1 VVFIFS
7 IVVALV
13 GPTTAAL
20 SGDFVEPHV
29 FKSSNGALDLLMI
42 AKPMAVPSISFTPPS
57 GSVIHPTGWVY
68 EVCLRTTASGNQCP
82 AGSKTASPYGGVRL
96 ALRGGDTLKIRLV
109 NRLPKL
115 DPDKLTHSG
124 DAGGANLWRN
134 PTNLHTH
141 GLRVPAR
148 APTHADPTF
157 GDYIFVQIYNST
169 NGIPEPQASHG
180 HGSFVKDTTHPPAH
194 FGFTRTCTGLRSI
207 SSRPASQGII
217 SVGEAGDYAHDEA
230 SKAPFPDKFV
240 RHLILKDMQVLTAG
254 NIQFHKGSM
263 TVTKSVVNGE
273 VLNQEDPARVP
284 LRDSLFGW
292 SGIPGH

>member
-1 VVFIFS
+1 
-7 IVVALV
+7 
-13 GPTTAAL
+13 
-20 SGDFVEPHV
+20 
-29 FKSSNGALDLLMI
+29 
-42 AKPMAVPSISFTPPS
+42 
-57 GSVIHPTGWVY
+57 
-68 EVCLRTTASGNQCP
+68 
-82 AGSKTASPYGGVRL
+82 
-96 ALRGGDTLKIRLV
+96 
-109 NRLPKL
+109 
-115 DPDKLTHSG
+115 
-124 DAGGANLWRN
+124 
-134 PTNLHTH
+134 
-141 GLRVPAR
+141 
-148 APTHADPTF
+148 
-157 GDYIFVQIYNST
+157 
-169 NGIPEPQASHG
+169 
-180 HGSFVKDTTHPPAH
+180 
-194 FGFTRTCTGLRSI
+194 LRSI